1 MVEYRYKIK
10 NRDMKTVIIFGA
22 TGGIGA
28 YTALHLSNSKQYNVI
43 AVGHRKSDNGFFE
56 QYGIPY
62 LSVDIADYKTFEPLP
77 TEGVDAVVNFAGV
90 LPARSYNPRMYI
102 QSFTMGQLNVLEYMN
117 KVGCKK
123 IISAQTP
130 ADLWYLQNT
139 SDPMPA
145 DAQRSFPP
153 STDHSI
159 YTIAKNAAIDITEYY
174 HNTFGISRFILR
186 FFNVYMYHPNP
197 YYYVDGIKRMVA
209 FRIIMEQA
217 KRGEPIEVWGDATRT
232 KEMLY
237 VKDLSQLVKQCI
249 ESDIEG
255 GIYNVGSIKQVSLE
269 EQINGIIDV
278 FCEGKKSSKIY
289 CPEKPNAL
297 FNHLDISKTVKDL
310 NYLPIYSY
318 IDWLRDFKM
327 EEDQNRFK
335 KLWGTQE
342 DYI

>member
-1 MVEYRYKIK
+1 
-10 NRDMKTVIIFGA
+10 MKTIIIFGA

-28 YTALHLSNSKQYNVI
+28 YTALHLGNSKEYNVI

-56 QYGIPY
+56 QYGIKY
-62 LSVDIADYKTFEPLP
+62 LSVDIADYKSFDILP
-77 TEGVDAVVNFAGV
+77 GGNIDAVINLAGV
-90 LPARSYNPRMYI
+90 LPARSYDPRMYI

-139 SDPMPA
+139 TEPMPA

-197 YYYVDGIKRMVA
+197 YYHVDGVKRMMS
-209 FRIIMEQA
+209 FRLLMDRA
-217 KRGEPIEVWGDATRT
+217 AAGEDIEVWGDASRS

-237 VKDLSQLVKQCI
+237 VKDLAQLIQQCV
-249 ESDIEG
+249 ESPNEG
-255 GIYNVGSIKQVSLE
+255 GIYNVGSIKQVTLE
-269 EQINGIIDV
+269 EQIDGIIEV
-278 FCEGKKSSKIY
+278 FTEGKRSNKVL
-289 CPEKPNAL
+289 CPDKPNAL
-297 FNHLDISKTVKDL
+297 FNHLDISKTIMEL
-310 NYLPIYSY
+310 GYNPQYSY
-318 IDWLRDFKM
+318 IEWLKDFKKEM
-327 EEDQNRFK
+327 EENRFK
-335 KLWGTQE
+335 LLWGTRE
-342 DYI
+342 DYED

>member
-1 MVEYRYKIK
+1 
-10 NRDMKTVIIFGA
+10 MKTIIIFGA

-28 YTALHLSNSKQYNVI
+28 YTALHLSNFKNYNII
-43 AVGHRKSDNGFFE
+43 AVGHRKDDNGFFA
-56 QYGIPY
+56 QYGIKY
-62 LSVDIADYKTFEPLP
+62 MSVDIADYKSFNELP
-77 TEGVDAVVNFAGV
+77 TEGIDVAINLAGV
-90 LPARSYNPRMYI
+90 LPARSYDPRMYI

-139 SDPMPA
+139 IKPMPA

-197 YYYVDGIKRMVA
+197 YYYVDGIKRMIS
-209 FRIIMEQA
+209 FRLLMDRAE
-217 KRGEPIEVWGDATRT
+217 KGEDIEVWGDPSRS

-237 VKDLSQLVKQCI
+237 VKDLSQLIQQCI
-249 ESDIEG
+249 ESPLEG
-255 GIYNVGSIKQVSLE
+255 GIYNVGSLKQVTLD
-269 EQINGIIDV
+269 EQIDGIIEI
-278 FCEGKKSSKIY
+278 FTNNKKSKKVY
-289 CPEKPNAL
+289 CPDKPNAL
-297 FNHLDISKTVKDL
+297 FNHLDISKTQKELDYTPKFS
-310 NYLPIYSY
+310 YLDSLI
-318 IDWLRDFKM
+318 DFKKEM
-327 EEDQNRFK
+327 EENRFV
-335 KLWGTQE
+335 KLWGVRE
-342 DYI
+342 DYES

>member
-1 MVEYRYKIK
+1 
-10 NRDMKTVIIFGA
+10 MKTIIIFGA

-28 YTALHLSNSKQYNVI
+28 YTTLHLSNSREYNVI
-43 AVGHRKSDNGFFE
+43 AVGHRKSDNGFFG
-56 QYGIPY
+56 QYGIKY
-62 LSVDIADYKTFEPLP
+62 LSVDIVDYKSFEVLP
-77 TEGVDAVVNFAGV
+77 TENVDAVINLAGV
-90 LPARSYNPRMYI
+90 LPARSYDPRMYI

-139 SDPMPA
+139 TEPMPA

-197 YYYVDGIKRMVA
+197 YYHVDGIKRMIS
-209 FRIIMEQA
+209 FRLLMDRA
-217 KRGEPIEVWGDATRT
+217 TAGEDIEVWGDPSRS

-237 VKDLSQLVKQCI
+237 VKDLCQLIQQCV
-249 ESDIEG
+249 ESTSKG
-255 GIYNVGSIKQVSLE
+255 GIYNVGSIKQVTLD
-269 EQINGIIDV
+269 EQIDGIIDIFTEEKRSNKI
-278 FCEGKKSSKIY
+278 FC
-289 CPEKPNAL
+289 PNKPNAL
-297 FNHLDISKTVKDL
+297 FNHLDISKTIDELGYK
-310 NYLPIYSY
+310 PQYSY
-318 IDWLRDFKM
+318 IEWLKDFKKEM
-327 EEDQNRFK
+327 AENRFEL
-335 KLWGTQE
+335 LWGTRE
-342 DYI
+342 DYEN

>member
-1 MVEYRYKIK
+1 
-10 NRDMKTVIIFGA
+10 MKRVIIFGA

-28 YTALHLSNSKQYNVI
+28 YTTLHLHESGNYKVI
-43 AVGHRKSDNGFFE
+43 AVGHRKSDNGFYE

-62 LSVDIADYKTFEPLP
+62 FSVNIADYKSFDVLP
-77 TEGVDAVVNFAGV
+77 QDNIDAVINLAGV
-90 LPARSYNPRMYI
+90 LPARSYDPRMYI

-139 SDPMPA
+139 AEPMPA

-197 YYYVDGIKRMVA
+197 YYHVDGIKRMIS
-209 FRIIMEQA
+209 FRLLMERA
-217 KRGEPIEVWGDATRT
+217 KEGETIEVWGDPTRS

-237 VKDLSQLVKQCI
+237 VKDLSQLILQCI
-249 ESDIEG
+249 ECSHEG
-255 GIYNVGSIKQVSLE
+255 GIYNVGSLKQVSLE
-269 EQINGIIDV
+269 EQIDGIVEV
-278 FCEGKKSSKIY
+278 FTKEKKSIKVY

-297 FNHLDISKTVKDL
+297 FNHLDITKTISEL
-310 NYLPIYSY
+310 GYSPRYSY
-318 IDWLRDFKM
+318 IESLKDFK
-327 EEDQNRFK
+327 EEEIKNRFK
-335 KLWGTQE
+335 LLWGE
-342 DYI
+342 SSDYE

>member
-1 MVEYRYKIK
+1 
-10 NRDMKTVIIFGA
+10 MKTIIIFGA

-28 YTALHLSNSKQYNVI
+28 YTALHLIDTKKYNVI

-56 QYGIPY
+56 QYGIKY
-62 LSVDIADYKTFEPLP
+62 LSVDVADFKSFDVLP
-77 TEGVDAVVNFAGV
+77 KENVYAVINLAGV
-90 LPARSYNPRMYI
+90 LPARSYDPRMYI

-117 KVGCKK
+117 MIGCKK

-139 SDPMPA
+139 RDPMPA

-174 HNTFGISRFILR
+174 HNTFGISRFVLR

-197 YYYVDGIKRMVA
+197 YYHVDGVKRMMS
-209 FRIIMEQA
+209 FRVIMEQA
-217 KRGEPIEVWGDATRT
+217 KLGEPIEVWGDATRT

-237 VKDLSQLVKQCI
+237 VKDLSQLVEQCI
-249 ESDIEG
+249 ESDLEG

-269 EQINGIIDV
+269 EQINGIINV
-278 FCEGKKSSKIY
+278 FSRGKKSPKIY

-297 FNHLDISKTVKDL
+297 FNHLDISKTISELGYAPK
-310 NYLPIYSY
+310 YSY
-318 IDWLRDFKM
+318 MDWLIDFKK
-327 EEDQNRFK
+327 EEELNRFRL
-335 KLWGTQE
+335 LWGDKE
-342 DYI
+342 DYD